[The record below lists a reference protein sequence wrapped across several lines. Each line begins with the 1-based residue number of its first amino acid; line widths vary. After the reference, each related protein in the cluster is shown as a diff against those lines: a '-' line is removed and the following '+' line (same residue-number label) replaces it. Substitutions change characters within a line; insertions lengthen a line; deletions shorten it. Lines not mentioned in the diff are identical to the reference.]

1 MSREGAVVN
10 VAVDYP
16 DGRYAVIE
24 GLQTET
30 GHEHIV
36 IAYPNEKALRA
47 AFAAPSIVAFGFATR
62 DEAMAADAASF
73 LAALADQRTRETNTA
88 AGIQRPTRR
97 LDWTD
102 ESRTERS
109 SVLRRLAGFLSNFYG
124 GVFASAFVMF
134 ASSSRVSAAIRMA
147 LGSSV

>member
-1 MSREGAVVN
+1 MTREGAVVN

-16 DGRYAVIE
+16 NGRYAVIE

-36 IAYPNEKALRA
+36 IAYPNEKTLRA

-62 DEAMAADAASF
+62 EEAAAVGAASF
-73 LAALADQRTRETNTA
+73 LAALADQRTREPKTS
-88 AGIQRPTRR
+88 AGLNEPGRR

-102 ESRTERS
+102 EPGATKCSA
-109 SVLRRLAGFLSNFYG
+109 LRRLAGFLINFYG
-124 GVFASAFVMF
+124 GVFASTLVMF
-134 ASSSRVSAAIRMA
+134 ASSNRVSAAIRMA
-147 LGSSV
+147 LGSSI

>member
-1 MSREGAVVN
+1 MN

-36 IAYPNEKALRA
+36 IAYPNEKTLRA
-47 AFAAPSIVAFGFATR
+47 AFAEPSIVAFGFATR
-62 DEAMAADAASF
+62 EEAMAAGSVSF
-73 LAALADQRTRETNTA
+73 LAALASQRTTEANTSSA
-88 AGIQRPTRR
+88 TCRLAWR

-102 ESRTERS
+102 QAQAEKYSM
-109 SVLRRLAGFLSNFYG
+109 LRRLAGFLGNFYG

-147 LGSSV
+147 LGSSI